1 MMAAMHPQ
9 FEATK
14 ALRDRLRL
22 IYTDVDKLLLLGLPT
37 SLKTEIGKLKAEVL
51 RVGYIATD
59 AVALAEGAPPKDI
72 DK

>member
-1 MMAAMHPQ
+1 MASREV
-9 FEATK
+9 EAVK

-22 IYTDVDKLLLLGLPT
+22 IYQDVDKLLLLGLPN

-51 RVGYIATD
+51 RVGYQAAD
-59 AVALAEGAPPKDI
+59 AVALAEGTPPKDI